1 MESCAPGL
9 QAGFF
14 FFFPFIEKLTW
25 RVLDYWFAPGTRSHL
40 HVSGSTG
47 EGRWGKKN
55 IHLYKK
61 KKLYPPVCSTMRAS
75 LWPEAIGRE
84 IAITAKLEKKGR
96 IIFLYWEKIKN

>member
-1 MESCAPGL
+1 MIIGLL
-9 QAGFF
+9 QAPDRTFMYLVQLERAG
-14 FFFPFIEKLTW
+14 
-25 RVLDYWFAPGTRSHL
+25 V
-40 HVSGSTG
+40 V
-47 EGRWGKKN
+47 GKTYIYKK
-55 IHLYKK
+55 KK